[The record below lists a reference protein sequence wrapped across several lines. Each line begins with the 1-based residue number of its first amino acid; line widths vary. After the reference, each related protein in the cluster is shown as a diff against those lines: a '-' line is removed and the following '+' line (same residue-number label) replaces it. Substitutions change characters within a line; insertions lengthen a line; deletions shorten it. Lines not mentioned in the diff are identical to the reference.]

1 MVTGAEFSA
10 ATLAVTRTL
19 DLLKRCRELADK
31 ANDIET
37 KELILE
43 MRSELANTKSVLID
57 AKEEINSKRELIAEL
72 EKKIGQKESMTLQ
85 GSFYYK
91 EDDNLPHCPLCFEKD
106 NQAIHLQISP
116 MQTFGYYRCP
126 ACQNNYQKKRL

>member
-1 MVTGAEFSA
+1 MVTGAEFST
-10 ATLAVTRTL
+10 ATLALTRTL

-43 MRSELANTKSVLID
+43 MRSQLADTKSVLID
-57 AKEEINSKRELIAEL
+57 AKEEINSKRELIANL
-72 EKKIGQKESMTLQ
+72 EKKINQKESMTLS

-91 EDDNLPHCPLCFEKD
+91 EGDSVPFCPSCFEKD

-116 MQTFGYYRCP
+116 MPTFGYYRCP
-126 ACQNNYQKKRL
+126 GCGNNYHE

>member
-19 DLLKRCRELADK
+19 DLLKRCRELAEK
-31 ANDIET
+31 TNDLET

-43 MRSELANTKSVLID
+43 MRSQLADTKSVLID

-72 EKKIGQKESMTLQ
+72 EKKISQKESMTLQ

-91 EDDNLPHCPLCFEKD
+91 EGDSLPYCPKCFEKD
-106 NQAIHLQISP
+106 NLAIHLSNLPQV
-116 MQTFGYYRCP
+116 MVDMGKYQCP
-126 ACQNNYQKKRL
+126 NCQNVYQ

>member
-19 DLLKRCRELADK
+19 DLLKHCRELADK

-43 MRSELANTKSVLID
+43 MRSELADTKSVLID
-57 AKEEINSKRELIAEL
+57 AKEEINSKRELITEL
-72 EKKIGQKESMTLQ
+72 ERKIKQKESLTLV

-91 EDDNLPHCPLCFEKD
+91 DADTDTIPFCPSCFEKD

-126 ACQNNYQKKRL
+126 ACQ